1 MPKNF
6 IQLFGSNKKIIP
18 RGINESTLHH
28 MCAIRARECWGLW
41 NDGYPV
47 SRIVEHFPSNDDYY
61 FVFRSVDVDEC
72 FKVSDNNE
80 EILNKFKRSRKSKNT
95 AHLARFLV
103 DLLRL
108 EKKGI
113 LGRYDLSPNLVLI
126 PNLSDIRS
134 GTVEKTDVLEIAKLA
149 AKIYSVTT
157 QKSPLK
163 SFSRYQSIEN
173 ILSTLDGLEFRKDNV
188 EEGKGKLIVNIDES
202 PHRMWIKYNRCCYRL
217 SANPYGYF
225 VPGKFDDKNANGI
238 EIPIQVTP
246 YPDKIAVNLWVQRAL
261 YWQGN
266 LRKSETARNFIGT
279 MAAES
284 HHAENSVYKYELV
297 NQNIKKQ
304 IATVRIERRDGNGN
318 AHDLWEAALSNR
330 EMDVALNSSREVFS
344 WNDSDIWKL
353 ENIHE
358 KNPYLLTIKSSRK
371 NTKLSNSGYL
381 KPASVPQRALMN
393 RKEKMVKLGV
403 RKGSIKDLIPGLEN
417 NQIYDFLNFFEI
429 KERPKDAKGPM
440 YDRYK
445 QLDNWRISKKR
456 NIMALQGP
464 PGTGK
469 TWTAC
474 QIVKDILK
482 ENPFARILVS
492 SKEHLALD
500 HLSNSIREVLDDSF
514 DVVRINHSE
523 SNLERDVGL
532 EVLPEAIAK
541 KILKNISIPENEM
554 REIGKLATWVEDLA
568 IRTASV
574 VCTTSLDSAMM
585 KLQNSGE
592 SFDFAIIEEA
602 GKSYPSELIGPMS
615 ISMYTLLIGDHLQL
629 PPFELNEISKAIE
642 DSIDEALKNWDKK
655 EFRNSIGR
663 ELVELSTKYSA
674 REEFEPTDISEQ
686 IQEWLQP
693 FQLIHEIT
701 DGDVLSNQWRMFKS
715 LSNSI
720 GEIFYGQ
727 SFDIK
732 KVNKFDDDKLPG
744 IFGENKERLI
754 MADIRNSIE
763 SNRNK
768 SYHNKAE
775 AKFVVKHLENLL
787 NSGCDAMA
795 LTPYK
800 GQVAE
805 IRSYLPKKYHNHVRT
820 VDGFQG
826 KEADFIL
833 LSLVRSNKRTGSSR
847 RWGFFRDPRRINV
860 ALSRAREGLVVVS
873 SIDHIKNTDW
883 RENEGQILDFLESVQ
898 DHGKI
903 IGGIN

>member
-1 MPKNF
+1 
-6 IQLFGSNKKIIP
+6 
-18 RGINESTLHH
+18 

-47 SRIVEHFPSNDDYY
+47 SRIVEHFPSDGDYY
-61 FVFRSVDVDEC
+61 IVFPSGSSSVDKC
-72 FKVSDNNE
+72 FKTSDTNE
-80 EILNKFKRSRKSKNT
+80 DILNKLNRSWTRKNP
-95 AHLARFLV
+95 AQLARFLV

-113 LGRYDLSPNLVLI
+113 FGKYDLSPNLILI
-126 PNLSDIRS
+126 PNLSDIRLGS
-134 GTVEKTDVLEIAKLA
+134 VEKTDVLELAKLA
-149 AKIYSVTT
+149 ATIFSSTVPE
-157 QKSPLK
+157 SPLK

-173 ILSTLDGLEFRKDNV
+173 ILSKLDGLEFRKDNS
-188 EEGKGKLIVNIDES
+188 ESGNGKLIVNINEN

-217 SANPYGYF
+217 SANSYGYF
-225 VPGKFDDKNANGI
+225 VPGKNDDKTANGL

-246 YPDKIAVNLWVQRAL
+246 YPDKYEVNSWVQKAL
-261 YWQGN
+261 SWQGIVRN
-266 LRKSETARNFIGT
+266 SNTARNFIGT

-284 HHAENSVYKYELV
+284 HHAENSGYKYELV
-297 NQNIKKQ
+297 NQDIKKR

-318 AHDLWEAALSNR
+318 AHDLWEVAVRNR
-330 EMDVALNSSREVFS
+330 EMDVALNSSREVFI
-344 WNDSDIWKL
+344 WNDHDIWKL
-353 ENIHE
+353 ENIDE
-358 KNPYLLTIKSSRK
+358 KNPFLLTIKSSQK

-381 KPASVPQRALMN
+381 KPASVPQRALMK

-403 RKGSIKDLIPGLEN
+403 RKNSIQSLIPGLEN
-417 NQIYDFLNFFEI
+417 EKIYDDYNFFEI
-429 KERPKDAKGPM
+429 KKRPEGAMGTM
-440 YDRYK
+440 YDKYE
-445 QLDNWRISKKR
+445 QLNHWRVSKKR
-456 NIMALQGP
+456 NLMALQGP

-482 ENPFARILVS
+482 ENPCARILVS

-514 DVVRINHSE
+514 DIVRINHSE

-541 KILKNISIPENEM
+541 KILKVISIPENEM
-554 REIGKLATWVEDLA
+554 RESGKLATWVEDLA

-574 VCTTSLDSAMM
+574 VCTTSLDRTMEN
-585 KLQNSGE
+585 LQNSGE

-615 ISMYTLLIGDHLQL
+615 ISMHTLLIGDHLQL

-642 DSIDEALKNWDKK
+642 GSIDEGLKNWNEK

-674 REEFEPTDISEQ
+674 REEFEPTDISEE

-693 FQLIHEIT
+693 FQMIHSIT

-727 SFDIK
+727 SFDVK
-732 KVNKFDDDKLPG
+732 KVNKIEDNKLPG
-744 IFGENKERLI
+744 IFGEHKERLI
-754 MADIRNSIE
+754 MADIGNSIE

-768 SYHNKAE
+768 SYCNKAE
-775 AKFVVKHLENLL
+775 AKFVVKHLDNLL
-787 NSGCDAMA
+787 NSGCDVMA

-805 IRSYLPKKYHNHVRT
+805 IRSYLPKKYHHHVRT

-883 RENEGQILDFLESVQ
+883 RENEGQILYFLESVQ
-898 DHGKI
+898 HHGKI

>member
-1 MPKNF
+1 
-6 IQLFGSNKKIIP
+6 
-18 RGINESTLHH
+18 
-28 MCAIRARECWGLW
+28 
-41 NDGYPV
+41 
-47 SRIVEHFPSNDDYY
+47 
-61 FVFRSVDVDEC
+61 
-72 FKVSDNNE
+72 
-80 EILNKFKRSRKSKNT
+80 
-95 AHLARFLV
+95 
-103 DLLRL
+103 
-108 EKKGI
+108 
-113 LGRYDLSPNLVLI
+113 
-126 PNLSDIRS
+126 
-134 GTVEKTDVLEIAKLA
+134 
-149 AKIYSVTT
+149 
-157 QKSPLK
+157 
-163 SFSRYQSIEN
+163 
-173 ILSTLDGLEFRKDNV
+173 
-188 EEGKGKLIVNIDES
+188 
-202 PHRMWIKYNRCCYRL
+202 
-217 SANPYGYF
+217 
-225 VPGKFDDKNANGI
+225 
-238 EIPIQVTP
+238 
-246 YPDKIAVNLWVQRAL
+246 
-261 YWQGN
+261 
-266 LRKSETARNFIGT
+266 
-279 MAAES
+279 
-284 HHAENSVYKYELV
+284 
-297 NQNIKKQ
+297 
-304 IATVRIERRDGNGN
+304 
-318 AHDLWEAALSNR
+318 
-330 EMDVALNSSREVFS
+330 
-344 WNDSDIWKL
+344 
-353 ENIHE
+353 
-358 KNPYLLTIKSSRK
+358 
-371 NTKLSNSGYL
+371 
-381 KPASVPQRALMN
+381 
-393 RKEKMVKLGV
+393 
-403 RKGSIKDLIPGLEN
+403 
-417 NQIYDFLNFFEI
+417 
-429 KERPKDAKGPM
+429 
-440 YDRYK
+440 
-445 QLDNWRISKKR
+445 
-456 NIMALQGP
+456 
-464 PGTGK
+464 
-469 TWTAC
+469 
-474 QIVKDILK
+474 
-482 ENPFARILVS
+482 
-492 SKEHLALD
+492 
-500 HLSNSIREVLDDSF
+500 
-514 DVVRINHSE
+514 
-523 SNLERDVGL
+523 
-532 EVLPEAIAK
+532 
-541 KILKNISIPENEM
+541 
-554 REIGKLATWVEDLA
+554 
-568 IRTASV
+568 
-574 VCTTSLDSAMM
+574 MM

-744 IFGENKERLI
+744 IFGVNKERLI

-787 NSGCDAMA
+787 NSGCDVMA